1 MDNNNLHLSRRERQ
15 IMDIIYRQK
24 EATVTEVLEEIPS
37 PPTYTTV
44 RTLLRLLEQKGHLK
58 HRQDGPRYVFSAT
71 VPKKKAQESAMR
83 QLLRTFFDGSTSRAV
98 AALIDLQ
105 GDNLSDD
112 ELKQL
117 DGLLKEMRKKGR

>member
-1 MDNNNLHLSRRERQ
+1 
-15 IMDIIYRQK
+15 MDIIYRQK
-24 EATVTEVLEEIPS
+24 EATVAEVLGEIPS

-44 RTLLRLLEQKGHLK
+44 RTLLRLLEQKGHLQ

-71 VPKKKAQESAMR
+71 LPRKEAQESAMR

-105 GDNLSDD
+105 RDSLSDD

-117 DGLLKEMRKKGR
+117 DGLLKETRKNNTVDIF

>member
-1 MDNNNLHLSRRERQ
+1 MDNNLNLSRRERQ

-24 EATVTEVLEEIPS
+24 EATVAEVLGEIPS

-44 RTLLRLLEQKGHLK
+44 RTLLRLLEQKGHLQ
-58 HRQDGPRYVFSAT
+58 HRQDGPRYVFSAIL
-71 VPKKKAQESAMR
+71 PRKEAQESAMR
-83 QLLRTFFDGSTSRAV
+83 QLLRTFFDGSTSKAV

-105 GDNLSDD
+105 RDSLSDD

-117 DGLLKEMRKKGR
+117 DGLLKETRKKGR